1 MSLIQMLERF
11 ELLSCSLLAAQAT
24 SRERF
29 KGAQALLPAFRP
41 ANELPRR
48 RTSLTHAKTRRGVQ
62 SDQLRSH

>member
-29 KGAQALLPAFRP
+29 KGAQGLLPA
-41 ANELPRR
+41 ASSSSGWV
-48 RTSLTHAKTRRGVQ
+48 RTA
-62 SDQLRSH
+62 